1 MSGERPLPLIATAEA
16 DKVLLRL
23 GKVPRIP

>member
-1 MSGERPLPLIATAEA
+1 MSGERPLPLTAAAEA
-16 DKVLLRL
+16 DQVLLRL